1 MGTHTACTLFIVCCW
16 EQRQYCMPTRR
27 SMFNLF
33 MSAPG
38 HPYMLSHMR
47 DIMLSLSCEH
57 TPGLSSGTL
66 QKTAEPQW
74 GECSR
79 IEAVQRLQAF
89 SGCDSSDAHT
99 LTMLNLSTNL
109 PAAEVCSTIVLARPD
124 TTMITRGFDQ
134 HSLSKRATMRQ
145 DGHPRPVHT
154 ST

>member
-1 MGTHTACTLFIVCCW
+1 
-16 EQRQYCMPTRR
+16 
-27 SMFNLF
+27 MFNLF

-99 LTMLNLSTNL
+99 LTHVELEHQ
-109 PAAEVCSTIVLARPD
+109 PAGCRGVLYDRPCTSGYNND
-124 TTMITRGFDQ
+124 HTRIRSAQ
-134 HSLSKRATMRQ
+134 
-145 DGHPRPVHT
+145 PE
-154 ST
+154 